1 MSKAVY
7 IPRGVAENTTPITGV
22 SNAYNSARFHKINL
36 ARFPELKAEGRP
48 TGNFFGELDVLI
60 IQCSAL
66 SSGPAPQ
73 QIHYMLSTG
82 EAGDNIIFGANTGE
96 LSINVVDTSKGAT
109 SYRIEAPLFIDGD
122 DTVYLWYKTD
132 QGTLTV
138 DKTTVLWHE

>member
-1 MSKAVY
+1 MSRAVY

-60 IQCSAL
+60 IQCSAMTG
-66 SSGPAPQ
+66 SVQ
-73 QIHYMLSTG
+73 QIHYQLSTDA
-82 EAGDNIIFGANTGE
+82 AGDNIIFGANTGE
-96 LSINVVDTSKGAT
+96 ISGGVTTATKGAT
-109 SYRIEAPLFIDGD
+109 SYRIEAPLFIEGD
-122 DTVYLWYKTD
+122 DTIYLWYKTD